1 MKKWIGWLLVLVV
14 ILVLGGFLLSHPK
27 DVLYDHVQA
36 TTQDLT
42 TYYSFSG
49 NVEAK
54 DAQSLIST
62 TMFQVNEILVEEG
75 QWVEKGEVL
84 LTTSQGMKLE
94 ASVSGEVSTI
104 YVREGDLVTSGTPLV
119 DVTDYEHLQIKVKV
133 DEYNIIPVSVG
144 KEVSVHVNALNQDY
158 SGSISHVTKEAQI
171 SSGIAYFIATVDIE
185 ENANLYIGMSSEV
198 KLVNESVTDA
208 IVLPMDAI
216 QFKSDETPYVYYQNE
231 NDEVISKDITVG
243 ISDGV
248 YVQVLSGVNQG
259 EDILVPKAIEIKTPF
274 EMMKHSNK

>member
-1 MKKWIGWLLVLVV
+1 
-14 ILVLGGFLLSHPK
+14 
-27 DVLYDHVQA
+27 
-36 TTQDLT
+36 
-42 TYYSFSG
+42 
-49 NVEAK
+49 
-54 DAQSLIST
+54 
-62 TMFQVNEILVEEG
+62 
-75 QWVEKGEVL
+75 
-84 LTTSQGMKLE
+84 
-94 ASVSGEVSTI
+94 
-104 YVREGDLVTSGTPLV
+104 
-119 DVTDYEHLQIKVKV
+119 
-133 DEYNIIPVSVG
+133 
-144 KEVSVHVNALNQDY
+144 
-158 SGSISHVTKEAQI
+158 
-171 SSGIAYFIATVDIE
+171 
-185 ENANLYIGMSSEV
+185 MSSEV